1 FPWGRYRS
9 GQPEVLAGSFSR
21 VFTVEHGFNEPDDIV
36 LRRNEAVSDLHLEA
50 AISGSIDLFRDVRAW
65 VKNALRRL
73 RSAGEVA
80 NAPSEQRDDS
90 RPLIALVLPSLG
102 IGGGAEAANATLARE
117 LVRSGFR
124 VEFVVGRHDEPRC
137 VLADSAGYV
146 LLNASKTR
154 RLLRPLARYLKR
166 RQ

>member
-1 FPWGRYRS
+1 
-9 GQPEVLAGSFSR
+9 
-21 VFTVEHGFNEPDDIV
+21 
-36 LRRNEAVSDLHLEA
+36 
-50 AISGSIDLFRDVRAW
+50 
-65 VKNALRRL
+65 
-73 RSAGEVA
+73 
-80 NAPSEQRDDS
+80 

-137 VLADSAGYV
+137 ILADSAGYV

-154 RLLRPLARYLKR
+154 RLLRPPARYLKR
-166 RQ
+166 RQPVAVIASMWPLTVVAALAHRCARSKARLVVWEHNRISSQYAGLGLFHQLLLKWSVVLTYPLADVRVAVSRGVADDIAALSGI